1 MTTKREVYI
10 LMYPLVSQPPEDSDT
25 FLLPEADGYGIIPE
39 KREEDDEQ
47 SLAGFYRRST
57 WR

>member
-1 MTTKREVYI
+1 
-10 LMYPLVSQPPEDSDT
+10 MYPLVSQPPEDSDT